1 MGGGEEG
8 VWSDT
13 SGYSRRPLG
22 VSPSSSGSLEKFS
35 QTSSSGSVEL
45 SDEENEEDNLYY
57 KK

>member
-22 VSPSSSGSLEKFS
+22 VFPSLSGSLEKFS
-35 QTSSSGSVEL
+35 QTPSSVSVEL
-45 SDEENEEDNLYY
+45 SDEENEEDNLY
-57 KK
+57 